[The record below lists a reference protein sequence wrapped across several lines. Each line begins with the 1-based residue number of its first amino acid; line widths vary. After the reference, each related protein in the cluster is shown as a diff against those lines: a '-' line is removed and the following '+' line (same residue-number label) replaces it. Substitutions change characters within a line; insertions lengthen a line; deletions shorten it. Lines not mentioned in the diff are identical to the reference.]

1 MNIYLIIL
9 NVILIFLL
17 VLEKTSNSKSQLER
31 KVKQLEMEILLLKKG
46 ETRDLDY
53 EVRNLLNENKHVK
66 AIKLVRETL
75 DFDLLSAKQYV
86 DNIENHTENYIEV
99 KDNPEK
105 SVY

>member
-9 NVILIFLL
+9 NVLLIFLL
-17 VLEKTSNSKSQLER
+17 VLEKMSNSKSQLER

-75 DFDLLSAKQYV
+75 GFDLLSAKQYV
-86 DNIENHTENYIEV
+86 DNIENYIEV

-105 SVY
+105 SIY